1 MMKRKSMLLV
11 SVLLMMAVAI
21 TGCGGGSS
29 TPAQQ
34 ASDQTEE
41 LSGVIA
47 IAGSTSVHPLTE
59 ELTMAFMENNRGVRI
74 DVSGGGSGAGIESA
88 ASGAADI
95 GMSSRGL
102 RDTETAGVQVV
113 TIANDGIAMIVHPD
127 NPIQGLELT
136 MEQVYEIY
144 TGKITNWSQVGGDDI
159 SMIVVSREEGSGT
172 RGAFEEIVLG
182 KSAPTERMTI
192 QNSTGAVMAAVAADV
207 NAIGYTSTGS
217 VNDTIKVIPVNGV
230 MPSVQTINAG
240 DYPIFRPFIYIVAEG
255 EINPI
260 SEALISFILSS
271 EGQTIVEREGFIPI
285 N

>member
-1 MMKRKSMLLV
+1 MFKKKSMFLV

-21 TGCGGGSS
+21 TGCGGGS
-29 TPAQQ
+29 PAPVQNG
-34 ASDQTEE
+34 SGEE
-41 LSGVIA
+41 GLSGVIA

-59 ELTMAFMENNRGVRI
+59 ELTMAFMEQNRDVRI

-95 GMSSRGL
+95 GMSSRAL
-102 RDTETAGVQVV
+102 RDNETAGVQVV

-127 NPIQGLELT
+127 NPIEGLELT
-136 MEQVYEIY
+136 MEQVYDIY
-144 TGKITNWSQVGGDDI
+144 TGVITNWSQVGGDDI
-159 SMIVVSREEGSGT
+159 SMTVVSREEGSGT

-182 KSAPTERMTI
+182 KDSPTERMTI

-217 VNDTIKVIPVNGV
+217 LNDTIKVVPVNGA
-230 MPSVQTINAG
+230 MPTVENINNAS
-240 DYPIFRPFIYIVAEG
+240 YPIFRPFIYILPEG
-255 EINPI
+255 EVGPI
-260 SEALISFILSS
+260 AEALVDFILSE
-271 EGQTIVEREGFIPI
+271 EGQAIVAREKFIPI